1 MAQVFGRS
9 RQASAS
15 GYVLA
20 ECVGNSISLEA
31 EENNVRKMIAV
42 DNDALFDTRQAAN
55 HYGLSESYLNKL
67 RVSGGGCPFAKLGR
81 RVLYRKKDLDA
92 WIGSQLRNSTSD
104 PGGLPPP
111 S

>member
-20 ECVGNSISLEA
+20 ECVGNCISFE
-31 EENNVRKMIAV
+31 EDENNVRKMTAV
-42 DNDALFDTRQAAN
+42 DNDTLFDTRQAAN
-55 HYGLSESYLNKL
+55 HYGLSVSYLNKL

-81 RVLYRKKDLDA
+81 RVIYRKTDLDA
-92 WIGSQLRNSTSD
+92 WIRSQMRNSTSD
-104 PGGLPPP
+104 PGGP
-111 S
+111 SP